1 MKDKLM
7 KIYKIMPI
15 PLQNIAITMQGFR
28 LKKQRYGGNFH
39 KYVNEL
45 DKSQYFD
52 KKTIRENQEER
63 LKYIVKMAYDNVPYY
78 RKIFKDNGLTPSDIK
93 YIEDLNNIPV
103 LEKETVN
110 KLGGDLISKNIERK
124 GLVTERTGGTTGT
137 PSVIYYTKD
146 AIKYIFAL
154 GEARV
159 KHWAGVKSG
168 DKLASFLHGADAFVP
183 ISQTKPPFWR
193 WNKANNQLLFS
204 VYHMN
209 ENNLKFYVK
218 KYNEFQPKIIQGYTS
233 AIDIFAKYILK
244 YKIKV
249 FAPKAILVSSETLFD
264 IQRKDIEK
272 AFNSKVYNGYGAAEN
287 AALISECEK
296 GRLHI
301 NPECSIVEFKK
312 IRGRENKYEIIGTN
326 LFNFAMPLL
335 RLRTGDMVTLT
346 NETKCPCGRNF
357 PLIKSIDGRTGDM
370 IMTPEGNYIGSSQ
383 MDAAIHFVSNIQE
396 VQIIQNKIDEII
408 VKVVKLK
415 NFNKY
420 DLNLLKD
427 RLKERLGNKV
437 SIKVIF
443 VNQIKRT
450 RAGKLRL
457 IVSNIIDK

>member
-7 KIYKIMPI
+7 TIYKFLPI
-15 PLQNIAITMQGFR
+15 SLQNIAVTMQGFR
-28 LKKQRYGGNFH
+28 IRKQRYGGNSY
-39 KYVNEL
+39 KYISEL

-52 KKTIRENQEER
+52 KKAIKENQEQKLR
-63 LKYIVKMAYDNVPYY
+63 YIIKIAYDNVPYY
-78 RKIFKDNGLTPSDIK
+78 RKLFKNNHLKPSDIR
-93 YIEDLNNIPV
+93 YIEDLNKIPV
-103 LEKETVN
+103 LEKETV
-110 KLGGDLISKNIERK
+110 KKFGDEFVSKNIERK
-124 GLVTERTGGTTGT
+124 DLVAELTGGTTGT
-137 PSVIYYTKD
+137 PLVIYYTKD

-154 GEARV
+154 GEARF

-168 DKLASFLHGADAFVP
+168 DKLASFLHGVDAFVP

-193 WNKANNQLLFS
+193 WNKAYNQLLFS
-204 VYHMN
+204 VFHMN
-209 ENNLKFYVK
+209 ENNLKYYVK

-264 IQRKDIEK
+264 IQRKNIEK
-272 AFNSKVYNGYGAAEN
+272 AFNSKVYNGYSGAEN
-287 AALISECEK
+287 VALITECEK

-312 IRGRENKYEIIGTN
+312 IMGTENKYEIIGTN
-326 LFNFAMPLL
+326 LYNFAMPLL
-335 RLRTGDMVTLT
+335 RYRTGDIVTLT

-357 PLIKSIDGRTGDM
+357 PLIKSIEGRTDDM
-370 IMTPEGNYIGSSQ
+370 LMTPEGDYIGSAS
-383 MDAAIHFVSNIQE
+383 MSVVFELVNNIQE
-396 VQIIQNKIDEII
+396 VQIIQNKMDEII
-408 VKVVKLK
+408 VKVVKLE

-437 SIKVIF
+437 SIKVVF

-450 RAGKLRL
+450 RAGKFKF
-457 IVSNIIDK
+457 IISNITDK